1 MTNFCVYCAQIYPFA
16 GASSIRKL
24 QIGKHTEKCDTFM
37 GICLD
42 ELRLMVIRPT
52 LKHLRAW
59 SAGMENLLL
68 GTAAQESQLGFH
80 LKQGRRHG
88 LGIYQ
93 IQPHTHREIWDQ
105 YLIDHP
111 TLASKVRGLA
121 SQREFLDHP
130 HSELAT
136 NLRYATA
143 IAWLIYRAAGAK
155 RVPEDDV
162 GGMARLWH
170 QHFHHGPSASARDF
184 QKSYGDMVAGETA
197 ADLDD
202 AIPGTTPGTTGS
214 PHQYTATAPHPA
226 PTPHS
231 PRRAPMSAPAAGLRG
246 HRQPLA

>member
-1 MTNFCVYCAQIYPFA
+1 
-16 GASSIRKL
+16 
-24 QIGKHTEKCDTFM
+24 M

-68 GTAAQESQLGFH
+68 GTAARESQLGFH

-93 IQPHTHREIWDQ
+93 IQPHTHREVWDR

-111 TLASKVRGLA
+111 ALASKVRGLA
-121 SQREFLDHP
+121 SQRDFLQHP

-143 IAWLIYRAAGAK
+143 IAWLIYHSAGADH
-155 RVPEDDV
+155 VEENDV
-162 GGMARLWH
+162 ATMARLWH
-170 QHFHHGPSASARDF
+170 QYFHHGPAATEEDF
-184 QKSYGDMVAGETA
+184 RQSYEQLVKKGKGG
-197 ADLDD
+197 
-202 AIPGTTPGTTGS
+202 ITGS
-214 PHQYTATAPHPA
+214 TRRYNAAPPSPPPA
-226 PTPHS
+226 PRTGPDARPGNRPS
-231 PRRAPMSAPAAGLRG
+231 
-246 HRQPLA
+246 RQPLT

>member
-1 MTNFCVYCAQIYPFA
+1 
-16 GASSIRKL
+16 
-24 QIGKHTEKCDTFM
+24 M

-42 ELRLMVIRPT
+42 ELRLLVIRPT

-93 IQPHTHREIWDQ
+93 IQPHTHREIWDD

-121 SQREFLDHP
+121 SQRDFLDHP

-143 IAWLIYRAAGAK
+143 IAWLIYHSTGADQ
-155 RVPEDDV
+155 VEENDV
-162 GGMARLWH
+162 ASMARLWH
-170 QHFHHGPSASARDF
+170 HHFHHGPSASARDF
-184 QKSYGDMVAGETA
+184 QCSYAQLVSG
-197 ADLDD
+197 ADPTDS
-202 AIPGTTPGTTGS
+202 APR
-214 PHQYTATAPHPA
+214 YTAGAHPPPHRGSRTVPDA
-226 PTPHS
+226 GSSAHS
-231 PRRAPMSAPAAGLRG
+231 A
-246 HRQPLA
+246 RQTTV

>member
-1 MTNFCVYCAQIYPFA
+1 
-16 GASSIRKL
+16 
-24 QIGKHTEKCDTFM
+24 M

-42 ELRLMVIRPT
+42 ELRLLVVRPT

-93 IQPHTHREIWDQ
+93 IQPHTHREIWDD

-111 TLASKVRGLA
+111 ALASKVRGLA
-121 SQREFLDHP
+121 SQRDFLDHP
-130 HSELAT
+130 HSELTT

-143 IAWLIYRAAGAK
+143 IAWLIYRSAGVE
-155 RVPEDDV
+155 RVEENDV
-162 GGMARLWH
+162 GDMARLWH

-184 QKSYGDMVAGETA
+184 QCSYARLVSAADPTDSAPRYTA
-197 ADLDD
+197 A
-202 AIPGTTPGTTGS
+202 A
-214 PHQYTATAPHPA
+214 HP
-226 PTPHS
+226 PP
-231 PRRAPMSAPAAGLRG
+231 PPAAKTVPGAG
-246 HRQPLA
+246 SSAHPSRQTTV

>member
-1 MTNFCVYCAQIYPFA
+1 
-16 GASSIRKL
+16 
-24 QIGKHTEKCDTFM
+24 M

-42 ELRLMVIRPT
+42 ELRQLVIRPT

-59 SAGMENLLL
+59 TPEMENLLL

-111 TLASKVRGLA
+111 ALASKVRGLA
-121 SQREFLDHP
+121 SQRDFLDHP

-143 IAWLIYRAAGAK
+143 IAWLVYRAAGVRKVDAA
-155 RVPEDDV
+155 V
-162 GGMARLWH
+162 GDMARVWH
-170 QHFHHGPSASARDF
+170 QHFHHGPSARARDF
-184 QKSYGDMVAGETA
+184 ECSYARLVSA
-197 ADLDD
+197 ADPTD
-202 AIPGTTPGTTGS
+202 S
-214 PHQYTATAPHPA
+214 APRYNAAAPTLQPA
-226 PTPHS
+226 PPP
-231 PRRAPMSAPAAGLRG
+231 PREPRSAPASELRARPA
-246 HRQPLA
+246 RQPLA

>member
-1 MTNFCVYCAQIYPFA
+1 
-16 GASSIRKL
+16 
-24 QIGKHTEKCDTFM
+24 M

-42 ELRLMVIRPT
+42 ELRLQVIRPT

-59 SAGMENLLL
+59 SQGMENLLL

-121 SQREFLDHP
+121 SQRDFLDHP
-130 HSELAT
+130 HSELTT

-143 IAWLIYRAAGAK
+143 IAWLIYRSA
-155 RVPEDDV
+155 DV
-162 GGMARLWH
+162 HKLRETEAPDVANMARLWH
-170 QHFHHGPSASARDF
+170 QHFHHGPSASTRDF
-184 QKSYGDMVAGETA
+184 ECSYAQLVSG
-197 ADLDD
+197 AD
-202 AIPGTTPGTTGS
+202 
-214 PHQYTATAPHPA
+214 
-226 PTPHS
+226 PTD
-231 PRRAPMSAPAAGLRG
+231 SAPRYTGAPLPEHPPASKNSPGAGLNG
-246 HRQPLA
+246 QDARQPTA

>member
-1 MTNFCVYCAQIYPFA
+1 
-16 GASSIRKL
+16 
-24 QIGKHTEKCDTFM
+24 M

-42 ELRLMVIRPT
+42 ELRQLVIRPT

-93 IQPHTHREIWDQ
+93 IQPHTHREIWDE

-121 SQREFLDHP
+121 SQRDFLDHP
-130 HSELAT
+130 HSELTT

-143 IAWLIYRAAGAK
+143 IAWLIYRSANVYK
-155 RVPEDDV
+155 VPEADV
-162 GGMARLWH
+162 ASMAQLWH
-170 QHFHHGPSASARDF
+170 QHFHHGPVASAQDF
-184 QKSYGDMVAGETA
+184 QYSYAQLVSG
-197 ADLDD
+197 ADPTDS
-202 AIPGTTPGTTGS
+202 APRYTGGAPQS
-214 PHQYTATAPHPA
+214 PHPV
-226 PTPHS
+226 
-231 PRRAPMSAPAAGLRG
+231 PRPSHQVPKSVLAAELNVR
-246 HRQPLA
+246 P

>member
-1 MTNFCVYCAQIYPFA
+1 
-16 GASSIRKL
+16 
-24 QIGKHTEKCDTFM
+24 M

-68 GTAAQESQLGFH
+68 GTAARESQLGFH

-93 IQPHTHREIWDQ
+93 IQPHTHRHIWDH

-111 TLASKVRGLA
+111 ALASKVRGLA
-121 SQREFLDHP
+121 SQRDFLHHP

-143 IAWLIYRAAGAK
+143 IAWLIYHSAG
-155 RVPEDDV
+155 VDDV
-162 GGMARLWH
+162 EENDVTAMARLWH
-170 QHFHHGPSASARDF
+170 QYFHHGPVATEQDF
-184 QKSYGDMVAGETA
+184 RQSYAQLVKKGKRGVTDST
-197 ADLDD
+197 
-202 AIPGTTPGTTGS
+202 
-214 PHQYTATAPHPA
+214 HQYSAVHPPPHPA
-226 PTPHS
+226 PRS
-231 PRRAPMSAPAAGLRG
+231 ESAARAGNRPS
-246 HRQPLA
+246 RQPLA